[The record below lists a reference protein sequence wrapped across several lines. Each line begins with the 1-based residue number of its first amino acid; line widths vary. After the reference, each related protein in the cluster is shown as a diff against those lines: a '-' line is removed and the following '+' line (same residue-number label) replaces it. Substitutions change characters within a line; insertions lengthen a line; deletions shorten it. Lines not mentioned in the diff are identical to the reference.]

1 MRAVGGNDD
10 VAGAQ
15 VAVNHPARVE
25 RRRGL
30 ANVRGKARRLL
41 RGQALL
47 CRHEFLERLTGN
59 EVVHDNE
66 LVGQRVRGLHL
77 GKTSAAAR
85 LDEGPDALIGEF
97 ARDLLSNERASAVDG
112 HELGHATGTASEHA
126 LDAVH
131 IVDAHGMH
139 DLLVVQNRPSFLAH
153 QRHSHSRSTRRR
165 YFSLSA
171 AGRYIF
177 S

>member
-1 MRAVGGNDD
+1 M
-10 VAGAQ
+10 
-15 VAVNHPARVE
+15 NHPARVE

-30 ANVRGKARRLL
+30 ANVRRKARCLL
-41 RGQALL
+41 RGQAFL
-47 CRHEFLERLTGN
+47 CRHELLERLPGN

-66 LVGQRVRGLHL
+66 LIGQRVSSLDL

-85 LDEGPDALIGEF
+85 LDEGPDTLVGEPV
-97 ARDLLSNERASAVDG
+97 RDLLSNEWASAVDG
-112 HELGHATGTASEHA
+112 HELGHATGAASEPA

-131 IVDAHGMH
+131 IIDAHGMH
-139 DLLVVQNRPSFLAH
+139 DLLVVQNRPSSLAH
-153 QRHSHSRSTRRR
+153 QGHPHSRSTLRR

>member
-10 VAGAQ
+10 VAGTQ
-15 VAVNHPARVE
+15 VSVNHPARMK

-30 ANVRGKARRLL
+30 ANVRRKARRLL
-41 RGQALL
+41 RDQALL
-47 CRHEFLERLTGN
+47 CHDELLERLPGN
-59 EVVHDNE
+59 EVVHDHE
-66 LVGQRVRGLHL
+66 LVGQRVSSLDL

-85 LDEGPDALIGEF
+85 LDEGPDTLVGEPV
-97 ARDLLSNERASAVDG
+97 RDLFSNEWASAVDG
-112 HELGHATGTASEHA
+112 HELSHATGAASEHT

-153 QRHSHSRSTRRR
+153 QGHPHSRSTRRL
-165 YFSLSA
+165 YFSLST